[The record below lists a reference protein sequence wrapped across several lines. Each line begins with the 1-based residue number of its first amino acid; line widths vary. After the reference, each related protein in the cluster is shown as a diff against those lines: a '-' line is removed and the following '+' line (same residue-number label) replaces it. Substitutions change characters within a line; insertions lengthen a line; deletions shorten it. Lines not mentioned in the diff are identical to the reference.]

1 MGYEFE
7 HHDVKFHWW
16 DIFYL
21 VVFFLFTILARFI
34 AIGIFY
40 YPLSKLGYGLNWKKY
55 VLLSYG
61 GIRGSHSLI
70 LALVVEEGGH
80 ADVTSVKVIFYMGG
94 VALLSLLL

>member
-7 HHDVKFHWW
+7 HHDFFHWW
-16 DIFYL
+16 DILYL

-70 LALVVEEGGH
+70 LALVVEEGGY
-80 ADVTSVKVIFYMGG
+80 ADETSVKVIFYMGG